1 MGPLDGIKVIELA
14 NGIHGPYAA
23 MLLAD
28 MGADVIKV
36 EPPFGDMNRVAA
48 IVEGKYSGGS
58 QFYACN
64 RNKRAMCVDLT
75 RPEGV
80 TLVLELLQDA
90 DVLLENMRP
99 GVLDRRGLGYEA
111 LQAELPRLIYAS
123 ATGYGPVGPR
133 AHLASLDIVGQ
144 AAGGMVAHTGTE
156 ETGPLPVGAAIA
168 DHGGALWLAYGILA
182 ALYGREKTG
191 RGQRVHT
198 SLLGSQIGLQ
208 AWEMSHYMLT
218 GQESGR
224 GGTGHP
230 LARGGWRV
238 FAAKDGHFALAGVT
252 DERWQGLCQ
261 ALGVPELAS
270 DPRFN
275 SSMGR
280 LENSDELL
288 ATLEPVFAAKPVREL
303 VEALE
308 DSDQIVAMVMN
319 YADLYEDEQAKANGY
334 ITWLQT
340 VDNGELPMVGSPV
353 HLSETPTSIRSIPPD
368 LDANTVEI
376 LHGLGRT
383 DEEIAALYEAR
394 IVGPAT

>member
-1 MGPLDGIKVIELA
+1 MGPLEGIKVIEMA
-14 NGIHGPYAA
+14 NGIHGPYAS

-28 MGADVIKV
+28 MGADVIKI

-80 TLVLELLQDA
+80 ALVRELLEDT

-99 GVLDRRGLGYEA
+99 GVLDRRGLGYDT
-111 LQAELPRLIYAS
+111 LKAELPQLIYAS
-123 ATGYGPVGPR
+123 ATGYGPIGPR
-133 AHLASLDIVGQ
+133 ANLASLDIVGQ
-144 AAGGMVAHTGTE
+144 AAGGVVAHTGTE
-156 ETGPLPVGAAIA
+156 ESGPLPAGAALA
-168 DHGGALWLAYGILA
+168 DHGGALWLAYGIMA
-182 ALYGREKTG
+182 ALYARERTG
-191 RGQRVHT
+191 RGQRVQT

-218 GQESGR
+218 NQESGR

-230 LARGGWRV
+230 LARGGWRI

-261 ALGVPELAS
+261 ALGVPGLAS
-270 DPRFN
+270 DPRFD
-275 SSMGR
+275 SAMGR
-280 LENSDELL
+280 LENGDELL
-288 ATLEPVFAAKPVREL
+288 AAIEPLFQSRPVRDL
-303 VEALE
+303 VRALE
-308 DSDQIVAMVMN
+308 ETDQIVAMVMN
-319 YADLYEDEQAKANGY
+319 YADLCEDEQTRLNGY
-334 ITWLQT
+334 VTTLHT
-340 VDNGELPMVGSPV
+340 DEYGDLPMVGLPV
-353 HLSETPTSIRSIPPD
+353 SLSETPASIRSRPPD

-383 DEEIAALYEAR
+383 DEQVAAMYTAR
-394 IVGPAT
+394 IVGPNT

>member
-48 IVEGKYSGGS
+48 IVDGKYSGGS

-80 TLVLELLQDA
+80 ALIREILEDA

-99 GVLDRRGLGYEA
+99 GVLDRRGLGYDS
-111 LQAELPRLIYAS
+111 LKVELPRLIFAS

-144 AAGGMVAHTGTE
+144 AAGGVVAHTGTE
-156 ETGPLPVGAAIA
+156 ETGPLPAGAAIA

-182 ALYGREKTG
+182 ALFAREKTG
-191 RGQRVHT
+191 RGQRVQT

-218 GQESGR
+218 NQESGR

-252 DERWQGLCQ
+252 DQRWQGLCQ
-261 ALGVPELAS
+261 ALDVPELAA

-275 SSMGR
+275 SAMGR
-280 LENSDELL
+280 LENGDDLL
-288 ATLEPVFAAKPVREL
+288 ATLEPIFASRPVREL
-303 VEALE
+303 VKALE
-308 DSDQIVAMVMN
+308 DTDQIVAMVMN
-319 YADLYEDEQAKANGY
+319 YADLCADEQARANGY
-334 ITWLQT
+334 ISSLQT
-340 VDNGELPMVGSPV
+340 VDYGELPMVGSPV
-353 HLSETPTSIRSIPPD
+353 HLSETPASIRSRPPD

-383 DEEIAALYEAR
+383 DEEIAAMYGDKL
-394 IVGPAT
+394 VGPNT